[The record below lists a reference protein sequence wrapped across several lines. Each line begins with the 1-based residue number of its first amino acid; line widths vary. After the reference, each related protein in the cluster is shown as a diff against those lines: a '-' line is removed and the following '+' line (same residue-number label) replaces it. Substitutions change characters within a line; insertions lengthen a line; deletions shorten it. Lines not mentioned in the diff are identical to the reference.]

1 MNVDKILA
9 LIGAGYTKAEIEA
22 MEAPSPAPAPEPAP
36 APAPSPEPAPAPAPA
51 PVDNMGAM
59 ADAVAQLTAA
69 VRQMQ
74 IANIHNAGM
83 PPTNTTPADYIASI
97 INPVSK
103 KEV

>member
-1 MNVDKILA
+1 MTVDKILA
-9 LIGAGYTKAEIEA
+9 LIGAGYTKAEIDA
-22 MEAPSPAPAPEPAP
+22 MEAP
-36 APAPSPEPAPAPAPA
+36 APAPDPAPDPDPAPAPDPA

-83 PPTNTTPADYIASI
+83 ATTNTTPDDYIASI
-97 INPVSK
+97 INPTTK